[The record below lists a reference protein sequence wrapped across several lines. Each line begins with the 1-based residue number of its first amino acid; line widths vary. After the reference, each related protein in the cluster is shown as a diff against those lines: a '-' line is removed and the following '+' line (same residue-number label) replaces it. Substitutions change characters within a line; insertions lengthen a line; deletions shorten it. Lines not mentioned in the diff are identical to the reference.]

1 MTICVLIGRHKH
13 MCRKITT
20 FTFGDI
26 ASVSIAR
33 FECTKDRILNI
44 LNLFEYKNAVIE
56 IGCIEKTSALFQI
69 IKTLSIKYSMPPRQ
83 NPLYTDIVFEIS
95 GRYIAKL
102 LCCILESECES
113 FCVNIANDSSAFEQ
127 LSCEHFDKQRWIK
140 RGTISLSIAAI
151 INENQIDITFNKN
164 TYNAKQIVRQLKKVL
179 AIACKNK
186 I

>member
-1 MTICVLIGRHKH
+1 MQLLKLAAL
-13 MCRKITT
+13 K
-20 FTFGDI
+20 
-26 ASVSIAR
+26 
-33 FECTKDRILNI
+33 
-44 LNLFEYKNAVIE
+44 
-56 IGCIEKTSALFQI
+56 KTSALFQI

-95 GRYIAKL
+95 GHYIAKL

-113 FCVNIANDSSAFEQ
+113 FCISIANGSSAFEQ

-140 RGTISLSIAAI
+140 CGTISLSIAVI
-151 INENQIDITFNKN
+151 TNENQIDKN
-164 TYNAKQIVRQLKKVL
+164 THNAKQIVRQLKKIL

>member
-1 MTICVLIGRHKH
+1 MTIYALIGGHKH
-13 MCRKITT
+13 MYGKITT

-26 ASVSIAR
+26 ANVSIAR
-33 FECTKDRILNI
+33 FECTKDIILNI

-95 GRYIAKL
+95 GHYIAKL

-113 FCVNIANDSSAFEQ
+113 FCINTANDSSAFEQ

-140 RGTISLSIAAI
+140 RGTISPSIAVI
-151 INENQIDITFNKN
+151 VNESQIDITFNKN
-164 TYNAKQIVRQLKKVL
+164 AYDIKQIVRQLKKAV

>member
-1 MTICVLIGRHKH
+1 
-13 MCRKITT
+13 
-20 FTFGDI
+20 
-26 ASVSIAR
+26 
-33 FECTKDRILNI
+33 
-44 LNLFEYKNAVIE
+44 
-56 IGCIEKTSALFQI
+56 
-69 IKTLSIKYSMPPRQ
+69 MPPRQ

-95 GRYIAKL
+95 GHYIAKL

-113 FCVNIANDSSAFEQ
+113 FCISIANGSSAFEQ

-140 RGTISLSIAAI
+140 CGTISLSIAVI

-164 TYNAKQIVRQLKKVL
+164 THNAKQIVRQLKKIL